1 MITKLVGDTTIRQP
15 SQAETRQWQRFR
27 GWTIRILEELEHSG
41 GMSVL
46 GLADRLF
53 HRKTDIGRY
62 CRRLYKIGCIDPV
75 EGWGWKITSTGI
87 FLLSI
92 YIKDTN
98 RTHTGHKEDTK
109 RTLRQLTLAPFSDP
123 QYSEPEL
130 AVTNLLLSHYTRT
143 GEKFIFVKDQLD
155 ICEQLNIP
163 PDIFSAAL
171 RKLRQDGICY
181 LWRDR
186 EYGAYQLRLKPAFL
200 ERLKDA

>member
-1 MITKLVGDTTIRQP
+1 MIGAVLWDSTIRQP
-15 SQAETRQWQRFR
+15 PPAETRQWQRFR
-27 GWTIRILEELEHSG
+27 GWTIRILEQLEHSG

-53 HRKTDIGRY
+53 HRKADIGRY
-62 CRRLYKIGCIDPV
+62 CRRLYKIGCIEPV

-98 RTHTGHKEDTK
+98 RTTTGHKADTT
-109 RTLRQLTLAPFSDP
+109 RTLRQLTLAPFSDS

-130 AVTNLLLSHYTRT
+130 AVTNLLLSHYNAT
-143 GEKFIFVKDQLD
+143 GEKFIFIKDQLE
-155 ICEQLNIP
+155 ICERLNFP
-163 PDIFSAAL
+163 PDILAAAL
-171 RKLRQDGICY
+171 RTLRQDGICY

>member
-1 MITKLVGDTTIRQP
+1 MITKLVGDTTIRRP

-41 GMSVL
+41 GMTVAQ
-46 GLADRLF
+46 LAERLD
-53 HRKTDIGRY
+53 HRRADVREYCARMRRIGAVEY
-62 CRRLYKIGCIDPV
+62 AEKWGYKITPDGV
-75 EGWGWKITSTGI
+75 

-92 YIKDTN
+92 QASNTN
-98 RTHTGHKEDTK
+98 ATTTQHKHNTTT
-109 RTLRQLTLAPFSDP
+109 TLRQLTLAPFSDP

-155 ICEQLNIP
+155 ICERLNIP